1 MYYGKF
7 VKNNPLLNVRILRSN
22 FKCEP
27 SKYHYK
33 NGDVYNG
40 HAHKEQDL
48 NNSFK
53 ASVYNSKKWQR
64 QNVSSNYM

>member
-7 VKNNPLLNVRILRSN
+7 VKNNPLLNVRIQRSN
-22 FKCEP
+22 FKCGP

-53 ASVYNSKKWQR
+53 ASVCNSKKWQR